1 MDSII
6 FSRLKSYLNRK
17 LEIPPEQSIQVTE
30 SNLVS
35 LLAHVCEFVEQQQ
48 QQIQLNGDEKK
59 ALALSYYKR
68 IVLENLS
75 ADGFSKIYPV
85 AEEAQIKHGEFVAHV
100 QLFLEK
106 HVAHIVDSLIAAS
119 KGRYT
124 INVKQA
130 DSKKK
135 GKK

>member
-17 LEIPPEQSIQVTE
+17 LEIAPEQSIQVTE
-30 SNLVS
+30 SNLVT

-48 QQIQLNGDEKK
+48 QQIQLSGDEKK
-59 ALALSYYKR
+59 ALVVSYYKR
-68 IVLENLS
+68 IVLENLNT
-75 ADGFSKIYPV
+75 DGFAKLYPTV
-85 AEEAQIKHGEFVAHV
+85 EEAHIKHGEFVAHV

-106 HVAHIVDSLIAAS
+106 YVGQIVDGLIKAT
-119 KGRYT
+119 KGGFA
-124 INVKQA
+124 INIKQVDA
-130 DSKKK
+130 KKK